1 MHSGILRT
9 RQVFVFLFFLL
20 SLTLLLIRLFYLQV
34 VKHSFYY
41 KIANEEHAFSEQL
54 QPRRGT
60 IYDRNMR
67 VLAVNLNRESAY
79 ANPREIKDKEET
91 ARILASLLGLDKDTV
106 FEKISKNK
114 GFVWIKRKLTT
125 KEALQLRKFNFA
137 GIGFIEE
144 SKRFYP
150 NLQLACHIL
159 GSVDI
164 DNKGLE
170 GLESL
175 YDNYLKGSGGWLI
188 STQDAKRNLLKSYQ
202 EEFLQPK
209 NGYNLIL
216 TIDDVIQNI
225 AERELYKMYD
235 KYHAKGA
242 SIIIMDPK
250 NGDILALA
258 NYPSFDLNN
267 MTKRPQES
275 MRNRA
280 INDFFEPGSIF
291 KIVTAS
297 AALEENAVSLSDKF
311 DCENGAW
318 KIGKRV
324 LHDHRPH
331 GILTFKEVI
340 EKSSNIGTIKV
351 ASVFG
356 PEKMFKY
363 MRLFGFYEKTGI
375 DLPGEVVGMNRP
387 LSGWTSSSMYAI
399 PMGQEV
405 TTTVIQLVCAI
416 SVIAD
421 NGFLVKP
428 RIVKQIVNEDG
439 EVIKD
444 FQPQVSRRVIS
455 PETASKMRGLLMGVV
470 ESGTGQ
476 KAKMEEFSA
485 GGKTGTAQ
493 KVEPG
498 GIYSHSRFIASFIGF
513 APVSKP
519 VFAMAVCIDEPRP
532 VYFGGDV
539 AAPVFKNVADE
550 ALKYLNIKDTHVPAR
565 QTAAVQR

>member
-1 MHSGILRT
+1 M
-9 RQVFVFLFFLL
+9 
-20 SLTLLLIRLFYLQV
+20 
-34 VKHSFYY
+34 
-41 KIANEEHAFSEQL
+41 
-54 QPRRGT
+54 
-60 IYDRNMR
+60 
-67 VLAVNLNRESAY
+67 
-79 ANPREIKDKEET
+79 
-91 ARILASLLGLDKDTV
+91 
-106 FEKISKNK
+106 
-114 GFVWIKRKLTT
+114 
-125 KEALQLRKFNFA
+125 
-137 GIGFIEE
+137 
-144 SKRFYP
+144 
-150 NLQLACHIL
+150 QLACHVL

-170 GLESL
+170 GLES
-175 YDNYLKGSGGWLI
+175 YYNSYLQGTGGWLV
-188 STQDAKRNLLKSYQ
+188 SMQDAKKNLLMSYQ
-202 EEFLQPK
+202 QDFLPPK
-209 NGYNLIL
+209 NGHSLVL

-235 KYHAKGA
+235 KYNAKGA
-242 SIIIMDPK
+242 SIIVMDPK

-258 NYPSFDLNN
+258 NYPAFDLNN
-267 MTKRPQES
+267 VAKRSPES
-275 MRNRA
+275 IRNRA

-297 AALEENAVSLSDKF
+297 AAIEENAVKLTDKF

-318 KIGKRV
+318 KVGKRV

-340 EKSSNIGTIKV
+340 ELSSNIGTVKA
-351 ASVFG
+351 ASIFG

-387 LSGWTSSSMYAI
+387 LSGWTPSSMYAI

-405 TTTVIQLVCAI
+405 TSTAIQLARAI

-428 RIVKQIVNEDG
+428 RIVKQILDEEG
-439 EVIKD
+439 EVVKEFPAQITRK
-444 FQPQVSRRVIS
+444 VIS
-455 PETASKMRGLLMGVV
+455 PKTAATIRGILMGVV
-470 ESGTGQ
+470 ETGTGK
-476 KAKMEEFSA
+476 KAQMEEFSA

-493 KVEPG
+493 KVDPG
-498 GIYSHSRFIASFIGF
+498 GKYSHNRFVASFIGF
-513 APVSKP
+513 APVSRP
-519 VFAMAVCIDEPRP
+519 VLAIAVCVDEPHP

-550 ALKYLNIKDTHVPAR
+550 SLKRLNIKDTYIPVRTQAGKH
-565 QTAAVQR
+565 